1 MFKSV
6 LKSLSD
12 TELVAIS
19 SEVINPNVPTIS
31 ILDQLN
37 SKLNDPIQFLDKTTK
52 EIDLYLVSEVIKELS
67 SRLLEDRIS
76 KYQ

>member
-19 SEVINPNVPTIS
+19 SEIINPNVPTKS
-31 ILDQLN
+31 IVDQLN
-37 SKLNDPIQFLDKTTK
+37 SKLSDPIQFYGKTSK
-52 EIDLYLVSEVIKELS
+52 EVDLYLVSEVIRELS
-67 SRLLEDRIS
+67 SRLLENRV
-76 KYQ
+76 

>member
-19 SEVINPNVPTIS
+19 SEVINPNIPTKS
-31 ILDQLN
+31 IVAQLN
-37 SKLNDPIQFLDKTTK
+37 SKLSEPIQFYGKTSK
-52 EIDLYLVSEVIKELS
+52 DLVSEVIKELS
-67 SRLLEDRIS
+67 SRLLENRV
-76 KYQ
+76 